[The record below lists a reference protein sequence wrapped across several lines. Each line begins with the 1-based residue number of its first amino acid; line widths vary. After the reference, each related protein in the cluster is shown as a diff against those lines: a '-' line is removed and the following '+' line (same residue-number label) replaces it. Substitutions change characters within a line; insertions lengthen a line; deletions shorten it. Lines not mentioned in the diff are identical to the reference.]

1 MKQDFQGTTEGEELE
16 VSGAWTPQVVGTLGD
31 APFVF
36 WRETKPRA
44 PSFFPVLGTASS
56 LPTLSGS
63 NQHLWEGCHL
73 GGIF

>member
-1 MKQDFQGTTEGEELE
+1 MKQDLKGTTEGEEWG
-16 VSGAWTPQVVGTLGD
+16 VSGAWTPQGVGTFGD
-31 APFVF
+31 VPLIF
-36 WRETKPRA
+36 WWEAKPRA
-44 PSFFPVLGTASS
+44 PSFFSVLASS